1 MVDLHVLKEE
11 IESISKFHQ
20 IEILKILKK
29 NASFALNEN
38 KNGVFINM
46 TSVDKNTIDQL
57 TQYLKYVNTQEKQ
70 LNEIEN
76 EKNTLSSKYF
86 NYDKDNKD
94 NNIICIDANDTF

>member
-1 MVDLHVLKEE
+1 MTDLHVLKED

-46 TSVDKNTIDQL
+46 TSVDKTTIDQL
-57 TQYLKYVNTQEKQ
+57 KQYLIYVKTQEIQ
-70 LNEIEN
+70 LNEIET
-76 EKNTLSSKYF
+76 EKNTLSNIYF
-86 NYDKDNKD
+86 NDDKDNKD
-94 NNIICIDANDTF
+94 NNTICIEANDTF

>member
-1 MVDLHVLKEE
+1 MTDLHVLKED

-46 TSVDKNTIDQL
+46 TSVDKTTIDQL
-57 TQYLKYVNTQEKQ
+57 KQYLIYVNAQETQ
-70 LNEIEN
+70 LNEIET
-76 EKNTLSSKYF
+76 EKNTLSNIYF
-86 NYDKDNKD
+86 NDDKDNKD
-94 NNIICIDANDTF
+94 NNTICIEANDTF